1 MVEVVLEKLTKFF
14 GDVRGIEDIDLHIQD
29 REFVALLGPSGCGK
43 TTTLRCVAGLETP
56 TSGNVFIGDQLV
68 NEIPTKDRNVA
79 MVFQNWALYPHMK
92 VYDNIAFPL
101 RMAKYPKEEIPKKVK
116 EVADLLQIGKLL
128 DRKPGALSGG
138 QQQRVALGRAIIREP
153 TVFLMDEPLSNLDA
167 KLRVYMRAELKAL
180 QKDIGVTTIYVT
192 HDQVE
197 AMTMTDRI
205 ALFNEGLLQQVGTA
219 EKIYKKPANLFVGG
233 FIGSP
238 PMNFMPGSFVE
249 KDGVSLIDAG
259 CCTINVSHIGD
270 IIKNNATS
278 DEVIFGIRPDDII
291 LSTKPIEE
299 AVKAKVFVTEPLGNM
314 VIVDIIIGDYRFKA
328 ETKTT
333 FKVEPG
339 EDIWMQF
346 KKEKIHIFD
355 KRTDKI
361 VI

>member
-1 MVEVVLEKLTKFF
+1 MVEVILEKLTKFF
-14 GDVRGIEDIDLHIQD
+14 GDVRGIEDIDLHIKD
-29 REFVALLGPSGCGK
+29 KEFVALLGPSGCGK
-43 TTTLRCVAGLETP
+43 TTTLRLVAGLETP

-92 VYDNIAFPL
+92 VYENIAFPL
-101 RMAKYPKEEIPKKVK
+101 KMAKYPKEEIPKKVK
-116 EVADLLQIGKLL
+116 EVAELLQIGKLL

-138 QQQRVALGRAIIREP
+138 QQQRVALGRAIVREP

-197 AMTMTDRI
+197 AMTMTDRV

-219 EKIYKKPANLFVGG
+219 ENIYKNPANIFVGG

-238 PMNFMPGSFVE
+238 PMNFMTGSLVE
-249 KDGVSLIDAG
+249 KDGKDLIDTG
-259 CCTINVSHIGD
+259 FCIINVSHISD
-270 IIKNNATS
+270 IIKKNATS

-291 LSTKPIEE
+291 LSQKSIED
-299 AVKAKVFVTEPLGNM
+299 AVKAKVFVIEPLGNM
-314 VIVDIIIGDYRFKA
+314 VIVDIILGDYRFKVEA
-328 ETKTT
+328 ETTLKL
-333 FKVEPG
+333 EPG
-339 EDIWMQF
+339 QDIWMLF
-346 KKEKIHIFD
+346 KKEKMHIFD
-355 KRTDKI
+355 KRTEKI
-361 VI
+361 IV

>member
-1 MVEVVLEKLTKFF
+1 MVEVVLEKLTKYF
-14 GDVRGIEDIDLHIQD
+14 GEVRGIEDIDLHIHD
-29 REFVALLGPSGCGK
+29 KEFVALLGPSGCGK
-43 TTTLRCVAGLETP
+43 TTTLRCIAGLETP

-101 RMAKYPKEEIPKKVK
+101 RMGKYPKEEIPKKVK
-116 EVADLLQIGKLL
+116 EVAEILQIGKLL
-128 DRKPGALSGG
+128 NRKPGELSGG
-138 QQQRVALGRAIIREP
+138 QQQRVALGRAIVREP
-153 TVFLMDEPLSNLDA
+153 MVFLMDEPLSNLDA

-219 EKIYKKPANLFVGG
+219 EKIYKYPTNLFVGG

-238 PMNFMPGSFVE
+238 PMNFMPGSYVE
-249 KDGVSLIDAG
+249 KDGKGLIDAG
-259 CCTINVSHIGD
+259 CCIINVSHISD
-270 IIKNNATS
+270 IIKKNATS
-278 DEVIFGIRPDDII
+278 NEVIFGIRPDDII
-291 LSTKPIEE
+291 LSTKSIED
-299 AVKAKVFVTEPLGNM
+299 AVQAKVFVTEPLGNM
-314 VIVDIIIGDYRFKA
+314 VIVDIVIDDYRFKA
-328 ETKTT
+328 EADTE
-333 FKVEPG
+333 FKVDPG

-346 KKEKIHIFD
+346 KKEKMHIFD
-355 KRTDKI
+355 KRTEKI
-361 VI
+361 VV